1 MLLINTWGDQTVGD
15 ALALAEFQRVNSKVA
30 REQKVIIAPGVHCQ
44 QEKFGLPEEFGANEG
59 AQGEAYRQTYLRWF
73 GHWLRGEGEGLDGIA
88 PYTYYMLGENRWY
101 HADRWPPADTQ
112 VQRWNLG
119 SGGKA
124 NSRAGDGV
132 LSLQPPTAAGRD
144 TFRYDPADP
153 VPSRGG
159 AWCCTGDSRD
169 VNGAVDQSDV
179 ETRADV
185 LVYTS
190 APLDT
195 DLRIAGPLKA
205 VLTFASD
212 APDTD
217 LVARLVDVS
226 PDGKA
231 LNIQE
236 GALRLRYR
244 DGVPAT
250 LMEPGREYTVTV
262 DLRSIAYL
270 VPAGHRLRLDVTSS
284 SFPRLERNLNTGGDN
299 YRETEGRVATNHLLH
314 GEGVEAYLALPVLVA
329 SP

>member
-1 MLLINTWGDQTVGD
+1 
-15 ALALAEFQRVNSKVA
+15 
-30 REQKVIIAPGVHCQ
+30 
-44 QEKFGLPEEFGANEG
+44 
-59 AQGEAYRQTYLRWF
+59 
-73 GHWLRGEGEGLDGIA
+73 
-88 PYTYYMLGENRWY
+88 
-101 HADRWPPADTQ
+101 
-112 VQRWNLG
+112 
-119 SGGKA
+119 
-124 NSRAGDGV
+124 
-132 LSLQPPTAAGRD
+132 
-144 TFRYDPADP
+144 
-153 VPSRGG
+153 
-159 AWCCTGDSRD
+159 